1 MYWGKALVDLIGSG
15 KSQNFW
21 CNLIGFNLIWACCIF
36 LGNSVLI
43 AVVLLLLLHFL
54 FHSTPMVEIQI
65 VSITAI
71 LGYSID
77 CGLTLL
83 GFFQFEK
90 VQGITPL
97 WLIFLWIGFCCTL
110 RESLEFFSRK
120 LFLSIPAGAVA
131 GSMAY
136 MGAANFGAVHLILPT
151 LTSAIILAVIWAV
164 VFPLLLW
171 ISSNLEEY
179 LCFES

>member
-1 MYWGKALVDLIGSG
+1 MYWGKAFVDLIGSG

-21 CNLIGFNLIWACCIF
+21 CNLIGFNLLWACCIL

-43 AVVLLLLLHFL
+43 AVILLLLVHFL
-54 FHSTPMVEIQI
+54 FHSTPLVEVQ
-65 VSITAI
+65 VVFITAI

-77 CGLTLL
+77 CALTLL
-83 GFFQFEK
+83 GFFQFEE
-90 VQGITPL
+90 VQGITPF

-110 RESLEFFSRK
+110 RTSLAFFSGK
-120 LFLSIPAGAVA
+120 LFLSIPVGAVA

-136 MGAANFGAVHLILPT
+136 MAAANFGAVQLILPA
-151 LTSAIILAVIWAV
+151 LTSALVLAVIWAV
-164 VFPLLLW
+164 MFPLLLW

-179 LCFES
+179 LCFKS